1 MQPTFKQVPPN
12 VSPFSIQTVFIPNC
26 APLIDATYPPG
37 PPPITTRSASIVLA
51 YLRCCAAV
59 KPGTIRLTHV
69 GYQKKKEKGNDRR
82 GKKEGVKR
90 VRPMPAND
98 WRDEDE
104 RNVRGRG
111 KRATDVLPCS
121 KEREERGEMCEM
133 VKGQRRTFRDQ
144 DPPRIC
150 NDSNENLKS
159 ELEFCESA
167 PTILQ
172 RASSFEKCIGEPK
185 YLEKDKRNKKRE
197 KVGSIKQD
205 GVCSDS
211 VEDSADNVRIS
222 NEQIDSPNQTN
233 SEDFIKEL
241 SDKVPFNSRHDDELM
256 ERLHVHICRELA
268 NEPQLL
274 KTQLSKLEVTVD
286 GTVFCLWCWK

>member
-1 MQPTFKQVPPN
+1 
-12 VSPFSIQTVFIPNC
+12 
-26 APLIDATYPPG
+26 
-37 PPPITTRSASIVLA
+37 
-51 YLRCCAAV
+51 
-59 KPGTIRLTHV
+59 
-69 GYQKKKEKGNDRR
+69 
-82 GKKEGVKR
+82 
-90 VRPMPAND
+90 
-98 WRDEDE
+98 
-104 RNVRGRG
+104 
-111 KRATDVLPCS
+111 
-121 KEREERGEMCEM
+121 M

-150 NDSNENLKS
+150 NDSNENLKN

-167 PTILQ
+167 PTSPTILQ

-222 NEQIDSPNQTN
+222 NEQVDSPNQTN

-241 SDKVPFNSRHDDELM
+241 SDKVPFNSHHDDEVCLFY
-256 ERLHVHICRELA
+256 LL
-268 NEPQLL
+268 LL
-274 KTQLSKLEVTVD
+274 KLL
-286 GTVFCLWCWK
+286 L